1 MAGPGPGRPG
11 GPRRPGGRKGTSDR
25 SSSATTGRRLKQ
37 RVVTAKGRSVS
48 SKRWLE
54 RQLNDPYVAAARDR
68 GLRSRAAFKLAE
80 IDDKARFLKPG
91 AVVVDLGAAPG
102 GWSQIAAERVRAGE
116 GRGRVIALDLAA
128 VDPLP
133 GVTVLQ
139 RDFLEPEAVAAL
151 LQALE
156 GEKADA
162 VISDMAAPASGHRQ
176 TDHLKIMALC
186 DAALDFARQVLK
198 PGGTF
203 LCKVLR
209 GGTEREL
216 LEGMKR
222 DFAAVRHVKPKAS
235 RSDSAELY
243 VLATGFRALGAAS
256 HRC

>member
-11 GPRRPGGRKGTSDR
+11 GPRRPGGGAGTSDR
-25 SSSATTGRRLKQ
+25 AVTTGRRLKQ

-68 GLRSRAAFKLAE
+68 GLRSRSAFKLAE
-80 IDDKARFLKPG
+80 IDDKARFLRPG
-91 AVVVDLGAAPG
+91 TVVVDLGAAPG
-102 GWSQIAAERVRAGE
+102 GWSQIAAERIGAGQ
-116 GRGRVIALDLAA
+116 GRGRVIALDLSAM
-128 VDPLP
+128 DPLP

-151 LQALE
+151 HQALG

-186 DAALDFARQVLK
+186 EAALDFARQVLR

-222 DFAAVRHVKPKAS
+222 DFSAVRHVKPKSS

-243 VLATGFRALGAAS
+243 VLATGFRAPTQ
-256 HRC
+256 

>member
-1 MAGPGPGRPG
+1 
-11 GPRRPGGRKGTSDR
+11 
-25 SSSATTGRRLKQ
+25 
-37 RVVTAKGRSVS
+37 VVTAKGRSVS

-80 IDDKARFLKPG
+80 IDDRARFLKPG

-116 GRGRVIALDLAA
+116 GRGRVVALDLSAM
-128 VDPLP
+128 DPLP

-151 LQALE
+151 LQALD

-162 VISDMAAPASGHRQ
+162 VVSDMAAPASGHRQ
-176 TDHLKIMALC
+176 TDHIKIMALC
-186 DAALDFARQVLK
+186 DAALDFARRVLK
-198 PGGTF
+198 PGGAF

-243 VLATGFRALGAAS
+243 VLATGFRG
-256 HRC
+256 

>member
-25 SSSATTGRRLKQ
+25 TGSTTLGRRLKQ

-54 RQLNDPYVAAARDR
+54 RQLNDPYVAAARER

-102 GWSQIAAERVRAGE
+102 GWSQIAAQRVRAGE

-128 VDPLP
+128 MDPLP

-139 RDFLEPEAVAAL
+139 RDFLESEAVDAL

-186 DAALDFARQVLK
+186 DAALDFARRVLK